1 MCCLLS
7 CLSTRLLLSAEQGFS
22 TSLEARCTAVPSFS
36 VCQLYNIKGE
46 IQDESSLKSRARNN
60 SCRSRDVQPSVWK
73 HRIRVSGLSHLRQ
86 DSNMLWVRFLQGK
99 GLPLLGTHLG
109 PSRTVLK
116 SSRCQSDQGPVSR
129 KPLWLEHCT
138 PSAGFP
144 REQSPACW
152 RDAGGPPPPPMPC
165 PDSATHQA
173 GLRGLQAS
181 WAHCLSHSVPR
192 TAEPAQSKQST
203 PQPVFNNTSP
213 GRKRIKAPL
222 PPPGRSLPH
231 SLPLPSW
238 RGSCSCVCKHR
249 NGKIQFPTG
258 ANILTEWVS
267 SKCLLS
273 LSQGQLLRGWQGE
286 TVPTF

>member
-7 CLSTRLLLSAEQGFS
+7 CLPTRLLLSAEQGFS

-152 RDAGGPPPPPMPC
+152 RDAGGPPHPPN
-165 PDSATHQA
+165 A
-173 GLRGLQAS
+173 L
-181 WAHCLSHSVPR
+181 PR
-192 TAEPAQSKQST
+192 
-203 PQPVFNNTSP
+203 FCH
-213 GRKRIKAPL
+213 
-222 PPPGRSLPH
+222 PPGRAPRPPGFLGTLPITQRAQDCRACPKQAEH
-231 SLPLPSW
+231 TTA
-238 RGSCSCVCKHR
+238 G
-249 NGKIQFPTG
+249 F
-258 ANILTEWVS
+258 
-267 SKCLLS
+267 
-273 LSQGQLLRGWQGE
+273 
-286 TVPTF
+286 